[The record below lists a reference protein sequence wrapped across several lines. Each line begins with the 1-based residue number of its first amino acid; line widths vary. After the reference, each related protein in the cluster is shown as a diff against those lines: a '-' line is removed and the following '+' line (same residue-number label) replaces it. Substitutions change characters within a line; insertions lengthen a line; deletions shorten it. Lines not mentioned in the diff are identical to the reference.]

1 MNTLELKEHYHMAT
15 KTSKAL
21 KAVKAQRHEFL
32 KQENDFCHE
41 PTDLLDNVRFGI
53 EELRIVVFSAD
64 GRYTRLH
71 LEKAAAYI
79 VTALEQLN
87 DAPKTL

>member
-1 MNTLELKEHYHMAT
+1 MNTLELKEHYHIAT
-15 KTSKAL
+15 KSSKVL
-21 KAVKAQRHEFL
+21 KAIKSQRLEFL
-32 KQENDFCHE
+32 KQQNDFGHDPAFTE
-41 PTDLLDNVRFGI
+41 ENIRFAI
-53 EELRIVVFSAD
+53 DELQTTVYSP
-64 GRYTRLH
+64 GKYTRLH